1 MDIKTRPI
9 YMLSKDTHFRCKDQH
24 TNWKWRDGKDISWKL
39 KPKEQGIAT
48 LDKIDF
54 KTKTVIKD
62 KDGHDIMIRSQSSK
76 KIKYL

>member
-1 MDIKTRPI
+1 
-9 YMLSKDTHFRCKDQH
+9 
-24 TNWKWRDGKDISWKL
+24 L